1 MQRDSQ
7 DIRNVKRGSR
17 WLSEVTEVTLKNQN
31 IIEYGF
37 YILDKKTGNEYEA
50 KAIVQNNDNANWTV
64 KFRPVNSLE
73 LLKTYLVPQL
83 FQYTR

>member
-1 MQRDSQ
+1 MKDE
-7 DIRNVKRGSR
+7 IREKVISTCRETAKTLGMSKRGSR

-37 YILDKKTGNEYEA
+37 YILDMKTGNEYEA

-64 KFRPVNSLE
+64 KFV
-73 LLKTYLVPQL
+73 Q
-83 FQYTR
+83 

>member
-1 MQRDSQ
+1 MKDE
-7 DIRNVKRGSR
+7 IREKVISTCRETAKTLGMSKRGSR

-64 KFRPVNSLE
+64 KFV
-73 LLKTYLVPQL
+73 Q
-83 FQYTR
+83 

>member
-1 MQRDSQ
+1 LVQIKHMKDE
-7 DIRNVKRGSR
+7 IREKVISTCRETAKTLGMSKRGSR

-64 KFRPVNSLE
+64 KFV
-73 LLKTYLVPQL
+73 Q
-83 FQYTR
+83 